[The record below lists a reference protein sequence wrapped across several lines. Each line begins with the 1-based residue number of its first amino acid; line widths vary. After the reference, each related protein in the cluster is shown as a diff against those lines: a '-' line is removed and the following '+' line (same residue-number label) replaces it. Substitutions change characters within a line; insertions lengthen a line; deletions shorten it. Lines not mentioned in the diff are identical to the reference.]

1 MTAPARIFSFMHER
15 EAIVADVTAR
25 VVRDRVQAA
34 RSGADQSLEY
44 VLNEAALLEMQR
56 LEKGGASSLDLHP
69 YGFWQGLARTVATLP
84 AVDKERLLRD
94 LTEAY
99 ARDVAGRFTPGVYR
113 FATKVLPVGLGTLLS
128 AQRPSSLLTGARRL
142 RERIVLTG
150 AMAHWR
156 RLADLGT
163 LVVVPTHS
171 SNLDSI
177 AVGWAL
183 HEAGLPPLTY
193 GAGKNLFSNPLT
205 SFFMHNLGAY
215 KVDRRIRHTLYKD
228 VLKTYS
234 EVLLERGYH
243 SLFFPGGTR
252 SRSNHVETR
261 LKLGL
266 LGTGLS
272 AYAAN
277 LRAAAP
283 SRKSPNVYVCPL
295 TINYHLVL
303 EAETLIDDHLRQD
316 GGHRYLIEDDEF
328 SHPAKVAQFLMKT
341 VGMEDTVHIRF
352 GEPLDLFGNPV
363 DGDGDSRDPR
373 GRPIDTARYLW
384 RQGEVAP
391 DAARDAEYT
400 RQCGQAIAASFK
412 RNTVAVSTAVVA
424 LAAWQQLSARYA
436 GLDLYQRLRVAR
448 GERLAHAGVCE
459 RVAALQAGLQRLA
472 AAGDIQLAPEI
483 TALAPAELVAAAARV
498 FATYHTA
505 PVLAL
510 ADDVVEVGHPNLL
523 HYYANRLTGF
533 GLSGVGGRSEA
544 A

>member
-1 MTAPARIFSFMHER
+1 MTAQARIFSFMHER

-25 VVRDRVQAA
+25 VVRDRVAAA

-56 LEKGGASSLDLHP
+56 MEKGRPSALDLHS
-69 YGFWQGLARTVATLP
+69 YGYWQGLARTVATLP
-84 AVDKERLLRD
+84 VVEKERLLRD
-94 LTEAY
+94 LTGAY

-113 FATKVLPVGLGTLLS
+113 FATSVLPVGLGALLS
-128 AQRPSSLLTGARRL
+128 AQRPSSLLNGARKL
-142 RERIVLTG
+142 QERIVLTG
-150 AMAHWR
+150 AMGHWR
-156 RLADLGT
+156 RLAELGT
-163 LVVVPTHS
+163 LIVVPTHS

-177 AVGWAL
+177 AVGYAL
-183 HEAGLPPLTY
+183 HEAGLPPMTY

-234 EVLLERGYH
+234 EVLLEGGYH

-252 SRSNHVETR
+252 SRSNHVETK

-277 LRAAAP
+277 LKAGKTRP
-283 SRKSPNVYVCPL
+283 HVYVCPL

-328 SHPAKVAQFLMKT
+328 SNPAKVAQFLMKT

-363 DGDGDSRDPR
+363 DGEGDSRDPR

-384 RQGEVAP
+384 RHGEVAP

-400 RQCGQAIAASFK
+400 RQCGQAIAASFQ

-436 GLDLYQRLRVAR
+436 GLDLYQRLRVAK

-459 RVAALQAGLQRLA
+459 RVAVLQGELQRLA
-472 AAGDIQLAPEI
+472 AAGQVQLAPEI
-483 TALAPAELVAAAARV
+483 MALTPAALVSAAAAV
-498 FATYHTA
+498 FATWHTA

-510 ADDVVEVGHPNLL
+510 ADGVVEVGHPNLL
-523 HYYANRLTGF
+523 HYYANRLSGF
-533 GLSGVGGRSEA
+533 GMPTGGRATEA